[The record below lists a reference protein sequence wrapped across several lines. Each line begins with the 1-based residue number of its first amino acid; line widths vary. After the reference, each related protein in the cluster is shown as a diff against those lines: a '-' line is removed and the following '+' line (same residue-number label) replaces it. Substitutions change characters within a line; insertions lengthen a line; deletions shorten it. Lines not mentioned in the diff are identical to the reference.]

1 MTRHADGLRNK
12 RHLQPFQVNLAV
24 RQHERGTSRRRARQ
38 QIGDDYLDPAFILHQ
53 RLPHEMEGR
62 LRPRIGGECH
72 GGVANL
78 DGPHFIGRSIDQRVP
93 ERSAV
98 GEEQLLQPVL
108 TLWSHR
114 ESVHPPDGARPQHH
128 FERRSGH
135 MIAFVDEDHSVA
147 GQRCHQVFHANQRR
161 QHGNV
166 ESSSEPRAGRQ
177 AGRPQIIAGLGRS
190 REASAAF
197 GRHLAMDAAHFAEV
211 GFRAARNGTR
221 WRQPLTF

>member
-1 MTRHADGLRNK
+1 
-12 RHLQPFQVNLAV
+12 
-24 RQHERGTSRRRARQ
+24 
-38 QIGDDYLDPAFILHQ
+38 
-53 RLPHEMEGR
+53 MEGR

-166 ESSSEPRAGRQ
+166 ESSSEPRRRPAPEADLLSLQSEKSHGGVPPLLHQHRTVHQHERRGAGACNQR
-177 AGRPQIIAGLGRS
+177 
-190 REASAAF
+190 
-197 GRHLAMDAAHFAEV
+197 AAHDRLSRPRRCAQHSV
-211 GFRAARNGTR
+211 VFREHLTHRLFLAIPQLTLKFPRHAGAGIPRILHDDRGTR
-221 WRQPLTF
+221 RLQQ